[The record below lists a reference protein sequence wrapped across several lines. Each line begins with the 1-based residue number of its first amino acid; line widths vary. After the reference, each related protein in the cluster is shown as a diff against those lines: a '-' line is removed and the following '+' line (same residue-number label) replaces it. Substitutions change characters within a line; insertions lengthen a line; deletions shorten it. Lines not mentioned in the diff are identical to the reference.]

1 MASSD
6 RVIKLRNSETVKFL
20 ELYAGERMLYDFNLD
35 EYKDRE
41 LRSEASKRI
50 SKAMGID
57 GFGPREIISK
67 FKNLRSSYCQ
77 ELKKIA
83 EAERK
88 GSVYKP
94 KVFWFDQMNSF
105 IRPFIQ
111 QRGHQNTAQTNLI
124 EDTQSEHSDSP
135 FLQEVEEFEDII
147 CESPITVKTEPTI
160 TTLKRKSPSISSI
173 EPLPKIRQVFTESE
187 VDHLMPDAHQ
197 KTTDISDNIASTSS
211 EDIYD
216 IFGKYVATM
225 LRSIGP
231 PTALRLQETITSTMI
246 NAMCSFQT
254 NCNQSTGATS
264 KGDSNHY

>member
-1 MASSD
+1 MTPEKPPAKKSRLFYIGDFKEQNVSQRESQYRITVNQVISRKQKQIKTLQQKNRRLVARIARLKSSLKP
-6 RVIKLRNSETVKFL
+6 VKHNSMV
-20 ELYAGERMLYDFNLD
+20 GE
-35 EYKDRE
+35 ES
-41 LRSEASKRI
+41 SEES
-50 SKAMGID
+50 
-57 GFGPREIISK
+57 
-67 FKNLRSSYCQ
+67 L
-77 ELKKIA
+77 
-83 EAERK
+83 
-88 GSVYKP
+88 
-94 KVFWFDQMNSF
+94 
-105 IRPFIQ
+105 
-111 QRGHQNTAQTNLI
+111 AQTNLI